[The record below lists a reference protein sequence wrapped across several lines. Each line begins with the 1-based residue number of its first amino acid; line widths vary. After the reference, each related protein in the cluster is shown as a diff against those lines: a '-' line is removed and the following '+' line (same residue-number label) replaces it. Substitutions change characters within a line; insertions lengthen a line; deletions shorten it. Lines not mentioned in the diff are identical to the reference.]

1 MKGKAKESRQVITAR
16 KKLAATL
23 EFEHLQFTTEALQEM
38 SVKIKALS
46 LRHKAKK
53 IAAGRISQLSSKKI
67 NPKSKEIQ
75 KLMSNLQKGFE
86 SSI

>member
-23 EFEHLQFTTEALQEM
+23 EFEHLQFTTEALNEM
-38 SVKIKALS
+38 SLKIKALS
-46 LRHKAKK
+46 QRHKPKK
-53 IAAGRISQLSSKKI
+53 IARGRISHLSGKQT

-75 KLMSNLQKGFE
+75 RIMSFLQKGFE